1 MPGDIWLTFP
11 DGTEHELEKSVTIG
25 RDASSDLAFESPT
38 ASREHAALT
47 TVVHGSLHSPI
58 VAPGSTI
65 VSKPS
70 RVCASHCR
78 RDDRSEAPQLLPR

>member
-1 MPGDIWLTFP
+1 MRSA
-11 DGTEHELEKSVTIG
+11 E
-25 RDASSDLAFESPT
+25 SSSPPANAT
-38 ASREHAALT
+38 SDWWN
-47 TVVHGSLHSPI
+47 TVVHGWLHSPI

-78 RDDRSEAPQLLPR
+78 RDDRSH

>member
-1 MPGDIWLTFP
+1 
-11 DGTEHELEKSVTIG
+11 V
-25 RDASSDLAFESPT
+25 LAPVDRRV
-38 ASREHAALT
+38 SRPPA
-47 TVVHGSLHSPI
+47 TVVHGSFHSPI

-78 RDDRSEAPQLLPR
+78 RAHHDDPCDRAGTDGDRPMGWLFRGSLRSRRWPQTSRSTLAR